1 MEPYEPLYDRYRNL
15 VAWVVNNQYI
25 FDVNLRW
32 VAYIANGYVWNVNE
46 QWIGAIN
53 NLTLF
58 DRQGRVVAWNP
69 RFPISSLGGG
79 SFYKEE
85 PLFQPRPLRPE
96 KPLIADEPLRPGRP
110 PRPPSGWSPLTF
122 DKWLRG

>member
-1 MEPYEPLYDRYRNL
+1 MEPYEPLYDRYANL

-32 VAYIANGYVWNVNE
+32 VAYIADGYVWNVNE

-53 NLTLF
+53 RLTLF
-58 DRQGRVVAWNP
+58 DRHGGVVAWSP
-69 RFPISSLGGG
+69 RFTISSLGGG
-79 SFYKEE
+79 SPFKEE
-85 PLFQPRPLRPE
+85 PLFQPRPLGPE
-96 KPLIADEPLRPGRP
+96 KPLIAGQPLRPGRP

-122 DKWLRG
+122 DEWLRG